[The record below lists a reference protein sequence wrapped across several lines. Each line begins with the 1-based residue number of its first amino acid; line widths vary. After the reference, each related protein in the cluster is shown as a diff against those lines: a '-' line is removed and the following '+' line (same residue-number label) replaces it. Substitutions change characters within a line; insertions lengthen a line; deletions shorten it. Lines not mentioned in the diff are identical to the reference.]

1 MIKIMIGRFIV
12 IQISNEIGYS
22 TGIMSRKTYDEL
34 EELEE

>member
-22 TGIMSRKTYDEL
+22 TGIMSRKTYNEL